1 MIRFLLNNSFSQLQ
15 SIAGFWI
22 DGTDEVERDEM
33 RLRRNRVAVDLGS
46 GCGLT
51 AMALLCAGYDVVATD
66 KGCLLPLL
74 SDNLTRFEVAKRSHS
89 STSIAEFGTLTGV
102 LEMDWTSL
110 QSQTRKQS
118 QGSCSDSSEDGL
130 EGGQKGSASDI
141 ADRLLSLCHGKN
153 PDLVVCSDCLYS
165 SASVEPLLDVL
176 EMVMIIICSR
186 SFFR

>member
-1 MIRFLLNNSFSQLQ
+1 MIRFLLNKYFSQLQ
-15 SIAGFWI
+15 SIAGCFWI
-22 DGTDEVERDEM
+22 DGTDEVEPDEM
-33 RLRRNRVAVDLGS
+33 RLSRKWVAVDLGS

-74 SDNLTRFEVAKRSHS
+74 SDNLTRFEAAKRSHS

-118 QGSCSDSSEDGL
+118 QGSCSEGRL

-141 ADRLLSLCHGKN
+141 ADRLLSLCHGRN

-176 EMVMIIICSR
+176 EMVMIIIYSHGFNR
-186 SFFR
+186 